1 LRVCALLLTYVDCG
15 RRGTGHTSMAKL
27 CYMTGKH
34 RCVKYAV
41 SSRGA
46 SVNLIDILIKY
57 ANAAFVGDAKEAT
70 EIADASTSLYPSN
83 RDITFNMI
91 SPIPVRSNGTGEGVS
106 LKPVAL
112 TRLYAARHDLCIS
125 KVQEQFPDTEEGS
138 IKVSQSWRCMHEA
151 PSCTWRV

>member
-1 LRVCALLLTYVDCG
+1 
-15 RRGTGHTSMAKL
+15 MAKL

-57 ANAAFVGDAKEAT
+57 ANAAFVGDEKEAT

-91 SPIPVRSNGTGEGVS
+91 SPIPVRSNGTGSGVS

>member
-1 LRVCALLLTYVDCG
+1 
-15 RRGTGHTSMAKL
+15 MAKL

-57 ANAAFVGDAKEAT
+57 ANAAFVGDEKEAT

-91 SPIPVRSNGTGEGVS
+91 SPIPVRRNGTGSGVS

-112 TRLYAARHDLCIS
+112 TRLTRMPRGMIFASARCKSSSPTQRRAA
-125 KVQEQFPDTEEGS
+125 
-138 IKVSQSWRCMHEA
+138 
-151 PSCTWRV
+151 